1 MTKTKIYKVRFKHWK
16 DKLFQDLDIG
26 IILAA
31 KSTKLKMFFA
41 LLLFTIITCRH
52 DDVSAKEVHFN
63 FPDRNQG
70 K

>member
-1 MTKTKIYKVRFKHWK
+1 MTKTKIYKVRFKQRK

-26 IILAA
+26 IILTV
-31 KSTKLKMFFA
+31 KSAKLKMFFA
-41 LLLFTIITCRH
+41 LLLFTTIRH
-52 DDVSAKEVHFN
+52 DDVSATPVHFD